1 MVEDRRSIIYV
12 ALELSRSGWLV
23 AILPPGEARASRYKI
38 EAGGRDRL
46 LQLLARARALAERRL
61 GARVQVRSCYEA
73 GYEGFWLHRVLAAV
87 GVASHVVDP
96 SSLQVNR
103 RARRAKSDGIDVER
117 ILRALIAWD
126 HGERDQARMVVV
138 PPPEIEDD
146 RRISRERGSLIRERT
161 RQVNRVKGLLA
172 AVGVYGFEP
181 RTPGAA
187 DRLAGLVTGDGRML
201 PAPLVAEI
209 RRTLDRLALLR
220 AQIAEVERRR
230 DERRPRGRPRKD
242 AAPAAPDPAST
253 RGRIAALQ
261 KLRGIGPEVAS
272 VLAREVFWRVFKN
285 RRQLGSYCGLD
296 PSPFASGPTHREQG
310 ISKAGNARARHVLTE
325 AAWLWLE
332 HQPDSALARWWR
344 ARVGAAQGRIRR
356 VMTAALA
363 RKLVIALW
371 RYLETGRVPD
381 GAQLA
386 A

>member
-209 RRTLDRLALLR
+209 RRDFDEQGHVPA
-220 AQIAEVERRR
+220 RRR
-230 DERRPRGRPRKD
+230 RGNRPQNLEFVLRHGHTSPAERVKSFSRFLASWMCQETVVSAQAIAS
-242 AAPAAPDPAST
+242 AA
-253 RGRIAALQ
+253 
-261 KLRGIGPEVAS
+261 
-272 VLAREVFWRVFKN
+272 
-285 RRQLGSYCGLD
+285 
-296 PSPFASGPTHREQG
+296 
-310 ISKAGNARARHVLTE
+310 
-325 AAWLWLE
+325 AAWLR
-332 HQPDSALARWWR
+332 PS
-344 ARVGAAQGRIRR
+344 
-356 VMTAALA
+356 
-363 RKLVIALW
+363 
-371 RYLETGRVPD
+371 P
-381 GAQLA
+381 
-386 A
+386 